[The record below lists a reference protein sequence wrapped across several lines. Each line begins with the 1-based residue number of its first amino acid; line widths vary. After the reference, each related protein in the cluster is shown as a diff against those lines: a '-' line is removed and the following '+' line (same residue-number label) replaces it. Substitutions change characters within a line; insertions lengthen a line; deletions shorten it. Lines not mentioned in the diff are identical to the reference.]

1 MKLLTIYSVVHDKKF
16 LVELIDDELTLSA
29 LNVVI
34 QDRVKKQANLFS
46 GILLHQ
52 RTDEAPV
59 GFHRLV
65 FKNTELKSKILP
77 EQCLQETHESI
88 HLVPYDLDP
97 SIPFTVVVKVSRPE
111 ILSTYGS
118 CMGPIRK

>member
-1 MKLLTIYSVVHDKKF
+1 MKLLTIYSVVNDKKF

-29 LNVVI
+29 LNSVI
-34 QDRVKKQANLFS
+34 QDRVKKQANVFS
-46 GILLHQ
+46 GIIVHQ
-52 RTDEAPV
+52 GTDEAAI

-77 EQCLQETHESI
+77 AECLRETQEPI

-97 SIPFTVVVKVSRPE
+97 SIPFTVVVKVSRPD
-111 ILSTYGS
+111 ILPTYVS
-118 CMGPIRK
+118 CMGLIPK